1 MNSNFYFNNSNFK
14 KKIIHYPLGY
24 PFKEK
29 IISLST
35 RDSSYRHLIL
45 GYKKTCKQ
53 TGIFATYTVPICFVL
68 LQKKKINPSS
78 IYYANVLNKT
88 TNKLSGSNCSL
99 FKHQLARVS
108 LHLNFLYC
116 HSFLKALRKLS
127 LNVELLCPKSLG
139 PHLERQDSNL
149 WAL

>member
-1 MNSNFYFNNSNFK
+1 MNSNFYFNNLNFK
-14 KKIIHYPLGY
+14 EKIIHYPLGY

-68 LQKKKINPSS
+68 LQQQQKIHLPYIMLMFWIKPQTNYLVVTAHFLS
-78 IYYANVLNKT
+78 I
-88 TNKLSGSNCSL
+88 SL
-99 FKHQLARVS
+99 PEFH
-108 LHLNFLYC
+108 
-116 HSFLKALRKLS
+116 
-127 LNVELLCPKSLG
+127 
-139 PHLERQDSNL
+139 
-149 WAL
+149 

>member
-1 MNSNFYFNNSNFK
+1 MNSNFYFNNLNFK
-14 KKIIHYPLGY
+14 EKIIHYPLGY

-53 TGIFATYTVPICFVL
+53 TCIFTTYTVPICFVL
-68 LQKKKINPSS
+68 SQKKKNPSS

-88 TNKLSGSNCSL
+88 TNKLSSSNRSL
-99 FKHQLARVS
+99 FKH
-108 LHLNFLYC
+108 
-116 HSFLKALRKLS
+116 
-127 LNVELLCPKSLG
+127 
-139 PHLERQDSNL
+139 
-149 WAL
+149 